1 MVQDEGFTSI
11 DTGSEIFVTI
21 TAINRPVTARIG
33 VNDRENIHIFK
44 CMLEGGKQHDILIKC
59 S

>member
-1 MVQDEGFTSI
+1 MVQDEGFTSRDI
-11 DTGSEIFVTI
+11 GSEILVT
-21 TAINRPVTARIG
+21 TAAINRPVTARID